1 MIDLSTNIKTHAL
14 TSCLMNASG
23 AKCMSEEELKGLV
36 NSHTGAVVT
45 KSCSIAPREGNT
57 KPRYYHDVE
66 LSINSMGLPNQGYHF
81 YLEQSCQLS
90 KIKPMIMSIS
100 TLDLAQTQTMLEG
113 VYEINNVSAIELNI
127 SCPNICGSDKILA
140 YHFEDI
146 NKCLQFLAPTFAKKG
161 NVALG
166 IKLPPYWEPYQFI
179 KIAELIIKY
188 DFDFVTLVNSVPNC
202 LVIDTDTESPVIY
215 PKGGIGGLGGKFIKP
230 VVLSNIYQLR
240 RLLPSSIQIIGC
252 GGIVTG
258 EDVFHHL
265 LCGASAVQIGTT
277 LMQEGYDTFRRIES
291 ELISIMKSK
300 NYTKVSDIVGK
311 LKTHPGNLVPGDI
324 DY

>member
-1 MIDLSTNIKTHAL
+1 MIDLSTNLKTHSL

-23 AKCMSEEELKGLV
+23 AKCMSEEELKNLAA
-36 NSHTGAVVT
+36 SQSGAVVT
-45 KSCSIAPREGNT
+45 KSCSIVPREGNS
-57 KPRYYHDVE
+57 KPRYYHDTE

-81 YLEQSCQLS
+81 YLEQSRQLS
-90 KIKPMIMSIS
+90 KIKPMILSIS
-100 TLDLAQTQTMLEG
+100 TLDLAQSQTMIAG
-113 VYEINNVSAIELNI
+113 IYESNSVSAIELNI

-140 YHFEDI
+140 YHFEDLD
-146 NKCLQFLAPTFAKKG
+146 KCLHFLAPTFSKKG
-161 NVALG
+161 NVAMG
-166 IKLPPYWEPYQFI
+166 IKLPPYWEPYQFA
-179 KIAELIIKY
+179 KITELVIKY

-215 PKGGIGGLGGKFIKP
+215 PKGGIGGLGGKYIKP
-230 VVLSNIYQLR
+230 VVLSNICQLR
-240 RLLPSSIQIIGC
+240 KLLPSSIQIIGC

-291 ELISIMKSK
+291 ELIYIMKSK
-300 NYTKVSDIVGK
+300 NYTNVSEIVGK
-311 LKTHPGNLVPGDI
+311 LKTRPDKLIPGDI